1 MRLRVECTLFRNLHS
16 RARTH
21 AVLLIGMYE
30 LLGNPS
36 TQLIELPKRY
46 WLNGSNTSIYI
57 KYCAYIVLIYWPNK
71 YYMKT
76 STDEDYFLWKIIG
89 QLIYHLKLFLPWLYG
104 QNYYI
109 ILLITN
115 ISQENLNF
123 FGIYL
128 AQGE

>member
-1 MRLRVECTLFRNLHS
+1 
-16 RARTH
+16 
-21 AVLLIGMYE
+21 MYE

-46 WLNGSNTSIYI
+46 WLNDSNTSIYI

-76 STDEDYFLWKIIG
+76 STDVDYFLWKVIG

-109 ILLITN
+109 ILLIKN
-115 ISQENLNF
+115 ISQENFNF